1 MLQPGLV
8 EGDTLGEFISCL
20 CPCHFFLRA
29 CVCVRAG
36 TLESELDVNQVH
48 HLSPTEQQQQQQQQ
62 HSVGGGSARTGP
74 GDSDQERE
82 DDLAE
87 VAEALG

>member
-1 MLQPGLV
+1 MDIHPV
-8 EGDTLGEFISCL
+8 C
-20 CPCHFFLRA
+20 LRA
-29 CVCVRAG
+29 TSSSCAG
-36 TLESELDVNQVH
+36 TLESELDVDRVH
-48 HLSPTEQQQQQQQQ
+48 HLSPTEQQQQQQQ
-62 HSVGGGSARTGP
+62 SVGGGSARTGP

>member
-1 MLQPGLV
+1 VNLYP
-8 EGDTLGEFISCL
+8 
-20 CPCHFFLRA
+20 
-29 CVCVRAG
+29 VCVRATSSSVPVFVCAG
-36 TLESELDVNQVH
+36 TLESELDVDRVH
-48 HLSPTEQQQQQQQQ
+48 HLSPTEQHQHQQQQQ
-62 HSVGGGSARTGP
+62 SVGGGSARTGP

>member
-1 MLQPGLV
+1 MNSRPDV
-8 EGDTLGEFISCL
+8 CL
-20 CPCHFFLRA
+20 CPLPVF
-29 CVCVRAG
+29 VCAG
-36 TLESELDVNQVH
+36 TLESELDVDRVH
-48 HLSPTEQQQQQQQQ
+48 HLSPTEQHHQQQQ
-62 HSVGGGSARTGP
+62 SVGGGSARTGP